1 MDDTSGAVQGG
12 INMVSANSMMQKGQ
26 IIFYDSDKMMCFG
39 VTYFIVKEPEKQMI
53 EVTLAGDEER
63 HFIQS
68 TPEPICMFI
77 ETGEE
82 IVKLDPTT
90 MKRIARYN
98 LEKENEALLKEI
110 NERKKEIADIQQKET
125 VLRDRFKKAISMF
138 KEIMN
143 HGYCDMDDDEDED
156 EEWEF

>member
-1 MDDTSGAVQGG
+1 MIQT
-12 INMVSANSMMQKGQ
+12 GQ

-39 VTYFIVKEPEKQMI
+39 VKNFMVKEPEKQTI

-68 TPEPICMFI
+68 TPEPICVLI

-110 NERKKEIADIQQKET
+110 EERKKVIANLEQKEE
-125 VLRDRFKKAISMF
+125 VLRDRFRKAIATF
-138 KEIMN
+138 KEIMEN
-143 HGYCDMDDDEDED
+143 GYYDEDED
-156 EEWEF
+156 EYESEWE

>member
-1 MDDTSGAVQGG
+1 MIQT
-12 INMVSANSMMQKGQ
+12 GQ
-26 IIFYDSDKMMCFG
+26 IIFYDSDKMMCFD
-39 VTYFIVKEPEKQMI
+39 VKKFMVKEPEKQTI

-68 TPEPICMFI
+68 TPEPICVFI

-98 LEKENEALLKEI
+98 LEKGNEALLKEI
-110 NERKKEIADIQQKET
+110 ET
-125 VLRDRFKKAISMF
+125 RKKAIDDLEQKEQVLSDRFRKAIATF
-138 KEIMN
+138 KEIMEN
-143 HGYCDMDDDEDED
+143 GYYDEDED
-156 EEWEF
+156 EYESEWE